1 MPAEW
6 MNLRRVEDSGNM
18 RRKQTQR
25 GRLRKTQSCPPMNRR
40 RFQAKFLFLMIL
52 LGLAAAIGKTATEIL
67 IFIDLADNASTEF
80 EIICEG
86 RPEQ

>member
-1 MPAEW
+1 
-6 MNLRRVEDSGNM
+6 
-18 RRKQTQR
+18 
-25 GRLRKTQSCPPMNRR
+25 MNRR